1 LPQPYPH
8 LPHRDIKSFLSLI
21 GDMNTD
27 HIRRTPGN
35 MQKDPSHKSGKGKT
49 GSQERTQKT
58 LEDLCEAACR
68 ILEHGDRSELTTQKV
83 AEVSGYGV
91 GTVYQYFANKNELL
105 ETLAARELDRML
117 SVAGKI
123 LADWNAAPSDA
134 VMNSRRLIAAMI
146 EIIGERPRL
155 GGILRTEMINAP
167 EDSALGQ
174 GLQRYYGLIVGMA
187 SRTHPEKSH
196 RLQTDSAR
204 FVLFRAISSTIQ
216 TAAVERPALL
226 RSRAFED
233 EMVRLILGFL
243 NYSLPDEDSSTGATP
258 A

>member
-1 LPQPYPH
+1 
-8 LPHRDIKSFLSLI
+8 
-21 GDMNTD
+21 
-27 HIRRTPGN
+27 
-35 MQKDPSHKSGKGKT
+35 MQKDTSDKSLKGKA

-58 LEDLCEAACR
+58 LDNLFEAACR
-68 ILEHGDRSELTTQKV
+68 ILEHGDRSEMTMQKV

-91 GTVYQYFANKNELL
+91 GTVYQYFSNKDELL
-105 ETLAARELDRML
+105 EALAARELDRML
-117 SVAGKI
+117 GVAGKI
-123 LADWNAAPSDA
+123 LTDWNAAPTDA
-134 VMNSRRLIAAMI
+134 IINSRRLIAAMI

-196 RLQTDSAR
+196 RLQTDGAR

-226 RSRAFED
+226 RSREFED

-243 NYSLPDEDSSTGATP
+243 SYTLPEEGCLTGTALV
-258 A
+258 